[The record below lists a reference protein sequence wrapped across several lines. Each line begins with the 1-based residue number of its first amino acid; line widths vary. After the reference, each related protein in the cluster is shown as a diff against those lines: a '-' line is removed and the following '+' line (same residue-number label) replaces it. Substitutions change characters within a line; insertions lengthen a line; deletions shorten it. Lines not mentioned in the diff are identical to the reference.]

1 MPFFSWLIDF
11 DILPIPLFKA
21 VFFLLTSNNEVIQ
34 RREQKIRITA
44 NPGRDAKHVE
54 NLQSRKAMSALIKKE
69 AQLSSSR
76 PLVVTLKKNGKKN
89 DNEPVEKQAKYSIN
103 MEGKLDIIKE

>member
-1 MPFFSWLIDF
+1 M
-11 DILPIPLFKA
+11 
-21 VFFLLTSNNEVIQ
+21 FFLLTSNNEVIQ

-69 AQLSSSR
+69 AQLSSR

-89 DNEPVEKQAKYSIN
+89 DNEPVEKKAKYSIN
-103 MEGKLDIIKE
+103 MEGKNSIS